1 MPIFVNARF
10 LTQEITGVQRH
21 AIELS
26 KRLKRLSPEIRFIS
40 PRNVI
45 HKDAAKELSVEITG
59 KGTGHY
65 WEQVEL
71 PLYLK
76 KHGGGLLVN
85 LANTAPLY
93 YKQKIITIHDTG
105 FLKNPRWY
113 SKKFYYFYRFLI
125 PRIAKNSLK
134 IITDSEFA
142 RREIIETLKIPE
154 SKVLVVYCAP
164 SSVFQNRPGE
174 TGENRFGDY
183 ILTVS
188 SLDPRKNL
196 ERTILA
202 FKKLNRADVKLVIVG
217 AEKKIFASPD
227 LEDLIQKDD
236 RIILTGYVADEELVS
251 LYRHAKFFI
260 FASLYEGFGLPPLE
274 AMACDCP
281 CVVSSVASLPEVCG
295 SAVLYCD
302 PYSIEDIADNILKMF
317 VDNEL
322 RTGLIKRGR
331 ERIKMFGWEKSARV
345 MLKVLEELSQ
355 P

>member
-10 LTQEITGVQRH
+10 LTQDITGVQRH

-26 KRLKRLSPEIRFIS
+26 KRLKRLSPAIRFIA
-40 PRNVI
+40 PQNVI
-45 HKDAAKELSVEITG
+45 HKDTAKELSVEITG
-59 KGTGHY
+59 KGTGHF

-105 FLKNPRWY
+105 FLRNPEWY
-113 SKKFYYFYRFLI
+113 SKYFYYLYRFLI

-142 RREIIETLKIPE
+142 REEIIETLKIPE
-154 SKVLVVYCAP
+154 SKVSVVYCAP
-164 SSVFQNRPGE
+164 SNVFQNRPGE

-202 FKKLNRADVKLVIVG
+202 FRKLNKGGIRLVIVG
-217 AEKKIFASPD
+217 AEKKIFASPY
-227 LEDLIQKDD
+227 LKDLIQKDD
-236 RIILTGYVADEELVS
+236 RITLTGYVADEELVS

-281 CVVSSVASLPEVCG
+281 CVVASAASLPEVCG
-295 SAVLYCD
+295 SAALYCD

-331 ERIKMFGWEKSARV
+331 ERIKMFGWEKSARA
-345 MLKVLEELSQ
+345 MLKVLKELSQ
-355 P
+355 S